1 MHPRRRFS
9 RNDMEIK
16 DIRLKNVLPDVF
28 ADIAGASHIAS
39 SEIWLS
45 EVKLQRGANYLV
57 YAESGTGKSSLCSYL
72 YGERRDYSGRILF
85 DSADISRFGQG
96 RWSELRQKSL
106 AYLPQQLSLFPEL
119 TVTENIEIKNR
130 LTNFRSATEIG
141 AMLERMEIA
150 DKAEVRARYLS
161 IGQQQRVA
169 IIRALCQPFDF
180 LLLDEPVS
188 HLDARN
194 NVSVAEMISEEA
206 TRQGASIIATSVGN
220 NISIRDFVTLHL

>member
-1 MHPRRRFS
+1 
-9 RNDMEIK
+9 MEIK
-16 DIRLKNVLPDVF
+16 DIRLENVLPEVF

-39 SEIWLS
+39 SEIWLN
-45 EVKLQRGANYLV
+45 EVKLHRGVNYLV
-57 YAESGTGKSSLCSYL
+57 YAESGTGKSSLCSYI
-72 YGERRDYSGRILF
+72 YGERHDYAGRILF
-85 DSADISRFGQG
+85 DGADISRFGQS

-130 LTNFRSATEIG
+130 LTNFRSAAEIG
-141 AMLERMEIA
+141 VMLERMEIA
-150 DKAEVRARYLS
+150 DKADVRARYLS

-188 HLDARN
+188 HLDTRN
-194 NVSVAEMISEEA
+194 NASVAEMITEA
-206 TRQGASIIATSVGN
+206 ASQQGASIVATSVGN